1 MYWNSEKG
9 WKYLEVFSPV
19 YLLNL
24 LKGLKKCLNE
34 MIQGVH
40 FKGNQFYF
48 HAISTKHLNHLNEK
62 EQKQKVRNCYA
73 IPILFQLMDNIS
85 HWNLCVQ

>member
-1 MYWNSEKG
+1 
-9 WKYLEVFSPV
+9 
-19 YLLNL
+19 
-24 LKGLKKCLNE
+24 

-48 HAISTKHLNHLNEK
+48 HAISTKNLNHINEK

-85 HWNLCVQ
+85 H